1 MIIKSLIKS
10 LIKSQN
16 DRKGQTQSN
25 RTCFSEKTALKVV
38 ENLIV
43 GHDQSVIDMRN
54 NVQDVWNVS
63 GKCLRRSAATVS
75 GYGGYSFF
83 SDNVGK
89 VVIPSHNT
97 GLLNKGQ
104 YLQMTITLVAE
115 NRISTSH
122 MR

>member
-1 MIIKSLIKS
+1 M
-10 LIKSQN
+10 
-16 DRKGQTQSN
+16 
-25 RTCFSEKTALKVV
+25 KVI

-43 GHDQSVIDMRN
+43 GYDQSVIDMRN
-54 NVQDVWNVS
+54 NFQDVWNVG
-63 GKCLRRSAATVS
+63 GKRLRRRSASVS
-75 GYGGYSFF
+75 GYGGFSFF